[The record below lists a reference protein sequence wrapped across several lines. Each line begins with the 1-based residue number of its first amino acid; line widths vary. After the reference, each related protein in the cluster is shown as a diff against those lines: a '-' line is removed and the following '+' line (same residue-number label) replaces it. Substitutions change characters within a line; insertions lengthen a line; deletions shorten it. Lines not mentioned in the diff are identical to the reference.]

1 MTLSLSLDS
10 SRRAQAAYDR
20 MEPDERDLT
29 ADIEDA
35 LDASSDYL
43 ADERAVWLDAHGLD
57 LDDELIE
64 GWAEAHRAAVV
75 RDGTALRTLYRA
87 QRFQPLPFGVL
98 R

>member
-1 MTLSLSLDS
+1 MTASMRLAQLRYDAMEHPDDDARDAALAVAEDYDD
-10 SRRAQAAYDR
+10 RA
-20 MEPDERDLT
+20 T
-29 ADIEDA
+29 
-35 LDASSDYL
+35 
-43 ADERAVWLDAHGLD
+43 WLDAHGLD